1 MQNTTNLTNFR
12 LKTCPTGHLYMV
24 EFFSF
29 QPRSDYMSTEQLKKR
44 REERAKKMRTQRII
58 LIVALLAS
66 AAIFSYASWK
76 RNQPSEITQ
85 IQGENMTTTESGLAY
100 EEIVVGEG
108 PQAQAGDTVSVHYTG
123 WLEDETKFDSSKD
136 RNQPFEFQLGAGMVI
151 KGWDE
156 GVAGMQVGGTRKLII
171 PSELGYG
178 SRGAGGVIPPN
189 ATLIFEVEL
198 LAINP

>member
-1 MQNTTNLTNFR
+1 
-12 LKTCPTGHLYMV
+12 
-24 EFFSF
+24 
-29 QPRSDYMSTEQLKKR
+29 MSTEQLKKR